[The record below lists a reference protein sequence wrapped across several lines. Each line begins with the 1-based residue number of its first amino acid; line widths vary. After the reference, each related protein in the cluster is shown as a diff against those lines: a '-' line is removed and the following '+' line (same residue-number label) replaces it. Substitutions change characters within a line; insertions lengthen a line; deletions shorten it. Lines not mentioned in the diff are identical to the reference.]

1 MTRKW
6 ENVISRWSKY
16 PSDKKKKTQ
25 TKCWKSRIK
34 RRRRMAPMNR
44 GRICLNGERENV
56 LFLKSSLRLHGP
68 CHHSW
73 EDCQQTEK
81 AGLCL
86 YHLEGT
92 QSCPVLQAK
101 QDQGQL
107 GLGWTICLRS
117 LVWTWL
123 LVLPASPQQRWEQ
136 DGRGPRVW
144 RRFSPSQHTPA
155 FSSKISF
162 F

>member
-1 MTRKW
+1 
-6 ENVISRWSKY
+6 
-16 PSDKKKKTQ
+16 
-25 TKCWKSRIK
+25 
-34 RRRRMAPMNR
+34 MNR
-44 GRICLNGERENV
+44 GRICLSGERENV
-56 LFLKSSLRLHGP
+56 LFLKSPLRLHGP

-123 LVLPASPQQRWEQ
+123 LVLPASPQQDENKTGEDQ
-136 DGRGPRVW
+136 ESGDGSVHLNAHLLSAVKLV
-144 RRFSPSQHTPA
+144 F
-155 FSSKISF
+155 FKKLFLSF
-162 F
+162 FKLFLFLKQSYFTGLNVKLVFKGI